1 METADFLIVHHS
13 QIIDSCPFLPFGLLG
28 SSFAM
33 ANAGISM
40 SSRLGATCAGI
51 ILPIVTLGLLIY
63 TWYIY
68 VFRVCVSLLLKNLS
82 HSVAEAV
89 VFIVIASLLW
99 FFSLFSYL
107 RVLFSQP
114 GQPVNKRPSSPR
126 ETPPL
131 EDTKTPLRLP
141 IYYYSPSLYD
151 PETLQARISDN
162 RTPTQFPIVSISY
175 ADGNQRYCDVCHCIK
190 PDRSHHCKDC
200 NACILKMDHHCPW
213 VSGCVGLGN
222 YKFFYLF
229 VVYTC
234 LYSLW
239 VAVTATPLVVDAVNH
254 KGLGL
259 DAQWVV
265 LLFIAFMFG
274 LVLLGFSFV
283 HTTYILNNKTTIE
296 HLSSRKQDVRVDF
309 DGSGMNFE
317 VVDVH
322 HRELLYDIGKLNN
335 WKIVMGKSPLGWPVP
350 LYRGAREGYTFPFGP
365 NAYKKVVGLAETQR
379 KARIAALEAPRVEPL
394 NMETMSGPSN

>member
-1 METADFLIVHHS
+1 
-13 QIIDSCPFLPFGLLG
+13 
-28 SSFAM
+28 M

-51 ILPIVTLGLLIY
+51 ILPIVTL
-63 TWYIY
+63 
-68 VFRVCVSLLLKNLS
+68 VSLLLKNLS

-254 KGLGL
+254 KVGLVTLEMCWKAYKWYLVTLVTVFMNLCENIWYRYWRSPFTGVARLGLGL